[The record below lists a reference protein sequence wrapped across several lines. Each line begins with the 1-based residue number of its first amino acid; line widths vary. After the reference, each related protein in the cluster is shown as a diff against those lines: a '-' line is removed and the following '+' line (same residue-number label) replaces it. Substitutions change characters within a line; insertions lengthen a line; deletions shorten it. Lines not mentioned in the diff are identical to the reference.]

1 MPLAAEMLQLCV
13 RAVKLKQHKPSA
25 TIVSG
30 LQSDLEDI
38 ELGGMVSV
46 LREFTN
52 TGSSSMR
59 ESM

>member
-1 MPLAAEMLQLCV
+1 MLQLFV

-30 LQSDLEDI
+30 LQSDLEDV

-59 ESM
+59 ESR